1 MALHD
6 SIPSTEADASPA
18 TEPKLGI
25 ALLVIA
31 TAQLMLVLD
40 DTIVNVALPSM
51 QRSLHISPSHL
62 NWVASFYAL
71 TFGGLL
77 LAGGRAGDLYGRL
90 RLFRIGIVIFAVA
103 SMAGGLAP
111 NATTLLTARLVQGCG
126 AALAAPGALSLLT
139 TTFAQGPA
147 RNKAIG
153 IYGAMAG
160 VGSVLGLLLGG
171 VLTAYVSWRW
181 VLFINVPIAVLV
193 LIGSR
198 VLIPG
203 KPERGSLDLIGAI
216 TATTGIAAI
225 VFGLTSGNT
234 NGWAAPV
241 TLACLVAGA
250 VLVAT
255 FVMLERSRR
264 EPLVPLGIV
273 RNRSRAGAY
282 TVMLMLGAGML
293 AMFYLLTLYM
303 QIVRGYS
310 AMHTGLAYLPFVVGL
325 GIAVGGLGPRLFD
338 HLPARVV
345 IAAGLITYAG
355 GLTWCVVTLSP
366 TSNYFMTILPT
377 LVVGGFGAG
386 LVFLGA
392 TAVAVHGVAPQ
403 ESGSAA
409 SLQNAGVQVGASI
422 GLSALAAAAS
432 IITKNHLA
440 GHTTAA
446 ALTDGYTAGLLIGAA
461 IFALGA
467 LVALLTINIR
477 VSTEEVAGH

>member
-1 MALHD
+1 MSLHD
-6 SIPSTEADASPA
+6 SIQSTQAGPSPA
-18 TEPKLGI
+18 TERKLGF

-51 QRSLHISPSHL
+51 QRSLHIPPSHL

-90 RLFRIGIVIFAVA
+90 RLFRVGIVVFALA

-111 NATTLLTARLVQGCG
+111 NATTLLIAPPRSGMRCGARCARRPLAADHHLSCRAGKDQGDRHLRCHGGCG
-126 AALAAPGALSLLT
+126 LCPRAAAGWRLT
-139 TTFAQGPA
+139 T
-147 RNKAIG
+147 
-153 IYGAMAG
+153 
-160 VGSVLGLLLGG
+160 
-171 VLTAYVSWRW
+171 YVSWRW

-198 VLIPG
+198 VLVPG
-203 KPERGSLDLIGAI
+203 GSERGSLDLIGAV
-216 TATTGIAAI
+216 TATLGIGSV

-234 NGWAAPV
+234 NGWNAPV
-241 TLACLVAGA
+241 TLACFAAGA
-250 VLVAT
+250 VLLAA
-255 FVMLERSRR
+255 FVMLERTRR
-264 EPLVPLGIV
+264 APLVPLGIV

-310 AMHTGLAYLPFVVGL
+310 PIHTGLCYLPFVVGL
-325 GIAVGGLGPRLFD
+325 GIAVGGIGPKLFD
-338 HLPARVV
+338 KLPARAV
-345 IAAGLITYAG
+345 IAAGLLIYGAG
-355 GLTWCVVTLSP
+355 LAWRVATLSP
-366 TSNYFMTILPT
+366 TSDYFVAILPT
-377 LVVGGFGAG
+377 LVVGGFGVG
-386 LVFLGA
+386 LVFLGG
-392 TAVAVHGVAPQ
+392 TAVAVHGVAPK

-422 GLSALAAAAS
+422 GLSALS
-432 IITKNHLA
+432 RHRLDRHQEPHRWPH
-440 GHTTAA
+440 GCDC
-446 ALTDGYTAGLLIGAA
+446 LD
-461 IFALGA
+461 
-467 LVALLTINIR
+467 
-477 VSTEEVAGH
+477 

>member
-6 SIPSTEADASPA
+6 SIPLTQAGPSPDTEH
-18 TEPKLGI
+18 KLGF

-51 QRSLHISPSHL
+51 QRSLNIPAAHL

-90 RLFRIGIVIFAVA
+90 RVFRVGIGVFAIA

-111 NATTLLTARLVQGCG
+111 NATTLLIARLVQGCG

-139 TTFAQGPA
+139 TTFPAGPV
-147 RNKAIG
+147 RTKAIG
-153 IYGAMAG
+153 VYGAMAG

-171 VLTAYVSWRW
+171 VLTTYVSWRW
-181 VLFINVPIAVLV
+181 VLFINVPVAVLV

-198 VLIPG
+198 ALVPG
-203 KPERGSLDLIGAI
+203 DSERGSLDLVGAV
-216 TATTGIAAI
+216 TATLGIGSV

-234 NGWAAPV
+234 NGWNAPV
-241 TLACLVAGA
+241 TLACFAGGA
-250 VLVAT
+250 VLLVA
-255 FVMLERSRR
+255 FVVLEGTRR
-264 EPLVPLGIV
+264 APLVPLEIV
-273 RNRSRAGAY
+273 RDRSRAGAY

-303 QIVRGYS
+303 QIVRRYS
-310 AMHTGLAYLPFVVGL
+310 PIHTGFAYLPFVVGL
-325 GIAVGGLGPRLFD
+325 GIAVGGIGPKLYD
-338 HLPARVV
+338 KLPARGV
-345 IAAGLITYAG
+345 IGAGLLIYAG
-355 GLTWCVVTLSP
+355 GLAWCVATLSP
-366 TSNYFMTILPT
+366 TSDYLVAILPT

-392 TAVAVHGVAPQ
+392 TAVAVHGVAPRQ
-403 ESGSAA
+403 SGSAA

-422 GLSALAAAAS
+422 GLSALAATAS
-432 IITKNHLA
+432 IVTKHHLA
-440 GHTTAA
+440 GHTAATA
-446 ALTDGYTAGLLIGAA
+446 LSDGYVAGLLIGAA
-461 IFALGA
+461 IFSLGA

-477 VSTEEVAGH
+477 VSAEEVAGG